1 MFWIDTHA
9 HLASEEFKDDI
20 QDVILRAK
28 EVGVG
33 TILLIGVGIEGGQQA
48 LALAKTDSLF
58 KVAVGFHP
66 EEVDEI
72 KEEDWPIMLEMM
84 KRDEVIAIGE
94 IGLDHYW
101 VKDHDVHQR
110 QEALFI
116 KQIEIANDLNKP
128 ILVHMRDAS
137 EVTYKIMK
145 EHKAKASG
153 ILHCYSGSLEMA
165 NEFIKIGYDISLA
178 GPVTFKNAH
187 TPKEV
192 AKEIDLNHLHIET
205 DAPYL
210 SPTPHRGKRNESS
223 YVIETAAII
232 SALRE
237 MPLEE
242 LKKALFDNFNRLFK
256 IDGTC

>member
-9 HLASEEFKDDI
+9 HLASEEFNEDI
-20 QDVILRAK
+20 KEVISRAK
-28 EVGVG
+28 DVGVETILLVGVG
-33 TILLIGVGIEGGQQA
+33 IKGGQEA
-48 LALAKTDSLF
+48 LALASTDPIF

-72 KEEDWPIMLEMM
+72 EDADWSIMLEMM
-84 KRDEVIAIGE
+84 EKEEVIAIGE

-101 VKDHDVHQR
+101 VKDKDVHQR
-110 QEALFI
+110 QEELFI
-116 KQIEIANDLNKP
+116 KQIEIANKLNKP
-128 ILVHMRDAS
+128 ILVHMRDAT
-137 EVTYKIMK
+137 EVTYRIMK

-165 NEFIKIGYDISLA
+165 NEFIKLGYDISLA

-192 AKEIDLNHLHIET
+192 AKHIDINHLHIET

-223 YVIETAAII
+223 YVIETAAVIA
-232 SALRE
+232 SLRE
-237 MPLEE
+237 IPLED
-242 LKKALFDNFNRLFK
+242 LKKALYTNFNRLFNLSV
-256 IDGTC
+256 

>member
-9 HLASEEFKDDI
+9 HLASEEFTEDI
-20 QDVILRAK
+20 NDVIQRAK
-28 EVGVG
+28 DVGIG
-33 TILLIGVGIEGGQQA
+33 TILLVGVGIEGGQSA
-48 LALAKTDSLF
+48 LKLAQTDSIF

-66 EEVDEI
+66 EEVDDI
-72 KEEDWPIMLEMM
+72 KDSDWPIMLAMM

-110 QEALFI
+110 QEELFI
-116 KQIEIANDLNKP
+116 KQIEIANELNKP

-145 EHKAKASG
+145 EHRAIASG

-192 AKEIDLNHLHIET
+192 AKHIDINHLHIET

-210 SPTPHRGKRNESS
+210 SPSPHRGKRNESS
-223 YVIETAAII
+223 YVIETAAVIASLKEI
-232 SALRE
+232 
-237 MPLEE
+237 PLDE
-242 LKKALFDNFNRLFK
+242 LKKVLFHNFNRLF
-256 IDGTC
+256 TQSV

>member
-1 MFWIDTHA
+1 MYWIDTHA
-9 HLASEEFKDDI
+9 HLAEEEFNDDI

-33 TILLIGVGIEGGQQA
+33 CILLIGVGVNGAKRA
-48 LALAKTDSLF
+48 LALAQSDPIF

-66 EEVDEI
+66 EEVDSIE
-72 KEEDWPIMLEMM
+72 KSDWPIMIEMM
-84 KRDEVIAIGE
+84 EKKEVIAIGE

-101 VKDHDVHQR
+101 VKDHDVHKR
-110 QEALFI
+110 QEELFI
-116 KQIEIANDLNKP
+116 KQIEIANQLHKP

-137 EVTYKIMK
+137 EITLKILR
-145 EHKAKASG
+145 EHRAIERG

-165 NEFIKIGYDISLA
+165 KEFVKSGYDISLA

-223 YVIETAAII
+223 YVVETASVIAN
-232 SALRE
+232 LRE
-237 MPLEE
+237 IPLEN
-242 LKKALFDNFNRLFK
+242 LKKACYQNFQRLFK
-256 IDGTC
+256 L

>member
-9 HLASEEFKDDI
+9 HLAGEEFKDDI

-33 TILLIGVGIEGGQQA
+33 TILLIGVGVEGSKRA
-48 LALAKTDSLF
+48 LALAKTDSIF

-72 KEEDWPIMLEMM
+72 KTSDWPIMIEMM
-84 KRDEVIAIGE
+84 ERKEVIAIGE

-101 VKDHDVHQR
+101 VKDHEVHKR
-110 QEALFI
+110 QEELFI
-116 KQIEIANDLNKP
+116 KQIEIANRLNKP

-137 EVTYKIMK
+137 EVTYHILK
-145 EHKAKASG
+145 EHKAIASG

-165 NEFIKIGYDISLA
+165 REYIKCGYDISLA

-192 AKEIDLNHLHIET
+192 AQFVDLNHLHIET

-232 SALRE
+232 ASLRNI
-237 MPLEE
+237 PLDD
-242 LKKALFDNFNRLFK
+242 LKKTLFNNFNRLFNL
-256 IDGTC
+256 